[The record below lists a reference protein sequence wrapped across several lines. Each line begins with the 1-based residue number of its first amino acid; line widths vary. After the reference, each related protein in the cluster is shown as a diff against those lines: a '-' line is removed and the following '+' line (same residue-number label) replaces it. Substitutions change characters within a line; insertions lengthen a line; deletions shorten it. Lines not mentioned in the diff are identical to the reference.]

1 MIYEEIT
8 EKIIGLCIKIHK
20 KLGPG
25 LFESV
30 YEEVLCYELKK
41 NNISFER
48 QIDIPVI
55 YDDIKMDIG
64 FRADI
69 IVENKLIWEA
79 KILKKGIYDV
89 YFYVSEVRQRRWRR
103 NKKSNKTPIIKDYN
117 FELKTADGV
126 EKISVDL
133 SKVDKGWFLI
143 GSFFYLKGKTSIVLS
158 DKTKGKLILADA
170 VKWVKKNK
178 H

>member
-41 NNISFER
+41 NNVSFER

-55 YDDIKMDIG
+55 YDNIKMDIG

-69 IVENKLIWEA
+69 IV
-79 KILKKGIYDV
+79 
-89 YFYVSEVRQRRWRR
+89 
-103 NKKSNKTPIIKDYN
+103 
-117 FELKTADGV
+117 
-126 EKISVDL
+126 
-133 SKVDKGWFLI
+133 
-143 GSFFYLKGKTSIVLS
+143 
-158 DKTKGKLILADA
+158 
-170 VKWVKKNK
+170 
-178 H
+178 